1 MRTAK
6 VLARVSGPAI
16 FNAVGD
22 VNALENGSIT
32 MAGCDDTMN
41 DARGQRFVIV
51 VPHYV
56 YHHAYQRV
64 PVLLRVHVPVFAFSE
79 LR

>member
-6 VLARVSGPAI
+6 TLARVSGPAI

-22 VNALENGSIT
+22 VVAFKYDSMT
-32 MAGCDDTMN
+32 MAGCDDAIN
-41 DARGQRFVIV
+41 DARGERFVIV

-56 YHHAYQRV
+56 HHHAYQRM
-64 PVLLRVHVPVFAFSE
+64 PVLLRVHVPVFTFSE
-79 LR
+79 LW